1 MAMRSLHRI
10 KTSIYVHHS
19 ELRTLSA
26 VFLALLISAGDTVF
40 AQTTDPWANLSD
52 LLITWIT
59 GNLGKFITL
68 VGIIISTIAAIVTH
82 SFKPLAYGVIFSV
95 VIGGLV
101 GLARIF
107 FEAGSAAFG
116 TNW

>member
-1 MAMRSLHRI
+1 MIRRVKAFFYLYHA
-10 KTSIYVHHS
+10 
-19 ELRTLSA
+19 ELRTLSVVLLA
-26 VFLALLISAGDTVF
+26 FLIGAGDATF

-52 LLITWIT
+52 LLIAWIT
-59 GNLGKFITL
+59 GNLGKFIAL
-68 VGIIISTIAAIVTH
+68 VGILISVIAAIVMH

-101 GLARIF
+101 GLARMF
-107 FEAGSAAFG
+107 FEAGSTAFG

>member
-1 MAMRSLHRI
+1 MRSFRRV
-10 KTSIYVHHS
+10 KTFVYIHHA
-19 ELRTLSA
+19 ELRILSV
-26 VFLALLISAGDTVF
+26 VFLALLIGAGDTVF

-68 VGIIISTIAAIVTH
+68 VGIIISVLAAIAMH
-82 SFKPLAYGVIFSV
+82 SFRPLAYGVILSV
-95 VIGGLV
+95 VVGGLV
-101 GLARIF
+101 GLARTF

>member
-1 MAMRSLHRI
+1 MRSFRKVKAFFYI
-10 KTSIYVHHS
+10 HHA
-19 ELRTLSA
+19 ELRTLS
-26 VFLALLISAGDTVF
+26 VVLLVLLIGAGDTVF
-40 AQTTDPWANLSD
+40 AQTTDPWANLSN

-59 GNLGKFITL
+59 GNLGKFISL
-68 VGIIISTIAAIVTH
+68 VGIVISIVVALVMH
-82 SFKPLAYGVIFSV
+82 SFKPLLYGIIISV
-95 VIGGLV
+95 VIGGAV

>member
-1 MAMRSLHRI
+1 MRSFRKVKAFFYI
-10 KTSIYVHHS
+10 HHA
-19 ELRTLSA
+19 ELRTLS
-26 VFLALLISAGDTVF
+26 VVLLALLIGAGDTVF
-40 AQTTDPWANLSD
+40 AQTTDPWANLSN

-68 VGIIISTIAAIVTH
+68 VGIIISTIAAIVMH

-95 VIGGLV
+95 VVGGLV
-101 GLARIF
+101 GLAKTF

-116 TNW
+116 TSW

>member
-1 MAMRSLHRI
+1 MKSI
-10 KTSIYVHHS
+10 KTFVYLHHT
-19 ELRTLSA
+19 ELRTLSV
-26 VFLALLISAGDTVF
+26 VFLALLIAGGDAVF

-68 VGIIISTIAAIVTH
+68 VGIIISITVALIMH
-82 SFKPLAYGVIFSV
+82 SFKPLVYGIIMSV
-95 VIGGLV
+95 VIGGAV
-101 GLARIF
+101 GIARMF

-116 TNW
+116 TSW

>member
-1 MAMRSLHRI
+1 MRSHKVKAFL
-10 KTSIYVHHS
+10 YFHHT
-19 ELRTLSA
+19 EPRVLSA
-26 VFLALLISAGDTVF
+26 VFLALLIGAGDAAF

-68 VGIIISTIAAIVTH
+68 VGIIISTIAAIVMH
-82 SFKPLAYGVIFSV
+82 SFKPLAYGVIFWV
-95 VIGGLV
+95 VVGGLV
-101 GLARIF
+101 GLARTF

-116 TNW
+116 TSW